1 MTQDLKMGEFRQY
14 SFTIDEMNFY
24 LNHIGLVGQKAYDN
38 GLGATFNIELIEYN
52 PYKWAYHVE
61 RKDKLVSDS
70 RISGTYYMDRDYC
83 FGEALRSIE
92 RYKFRTK

>member
-1 MTQDLKMGEFRQY
+1 MKQNLKLGEHREY
-14 SFTIDEMNFY
+14 SFTIENVNFY

-38 GLGATFNIELIEYN
+38 GLAATFNIELIEYN

-61 RKDKLVSDS
+61 RKDKLVADS

-83 FGEALRSIE
+83 FQEALRSIE
-92 RYKFRTK
+92 RYKFRNI